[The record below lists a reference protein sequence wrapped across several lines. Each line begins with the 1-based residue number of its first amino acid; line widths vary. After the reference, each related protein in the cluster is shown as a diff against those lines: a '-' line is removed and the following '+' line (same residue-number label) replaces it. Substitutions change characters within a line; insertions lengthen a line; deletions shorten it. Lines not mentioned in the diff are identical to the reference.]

1 MSRPQDWLP
10 RTVYSL
16 VDSSSQVRLKA
27 LYVLRACHSLTL
39 TSPQYGP
46 KLAKTLVHVFRKPLD
61 DNGAM
66 LISMFEYA
74 FQDFF
79 NPVGAEAAA
88 GMWGTML
95 LLLGP
100 AFHSWEYR
108 AKWLDIAERSVF
120 VRKPGNPTAQT
131 ALLRVWRNLVYMSAD
146 RPLSSTDDSSAK
158 DLMMLVAPLRHLV
171 STSSAPMVLSEAV
184 DNWMRVVYSCLNPA
198 CVYSSKEELGLVWTR
213 VIDNCVCTMLL
224 ANDQRTRILAVVKQL
239 LFSRPSAQTGS
250 HTPNNLILASPSKS
264 GAHHYSH
271 SGGAPMRW
279 FAARILDGE
288 TFDINDIPSFPSK
301 WTRANYDLI
310 RVTLLDTILPQCI
323 NNNGTETF
331 VEIWKLFLSFL
342 LSPSPSNGPSEFGG
356 ADEML
361 VLAMNDSLTVLE
373 QLKGGSDYG
382 LLMHLVNILEPAFS
396 KLVGLPSE
404 DSLILTVDSSLR
416 IVRLANKTNQ
426 ESEPTENPYQI
437 GPLTL
442 FWSVLLKQ
450 QQAVSAVGR
459 PDIKLLKTYGPLSM
473 DMLHEMSTVLTK
485 IAFNNEFKL
494 MPLWMKLY
502 SIVFDSADPA
512 VCEDMITIN
521 NLVRLHTCINFV
533 IDSKEPWEDF
543 MTDSFSDFERGNR
556 NTSTVPTSQHESSYK
571 VMASWL
577 RCLEK
582 MNSLF
587 RNSALLEEYCR
598 DVLKSAPHAEVF
610 FNHLCY
616 TVLTQQ
622 PKISEVTDAASTSR
636 SRSSKKQTPPEIPN
650 NYSALF
656 QSGPFEKLI
665 TLILAASDMLPETV
679 TLGYKLLKLLYFKR
693 DHFDCLLDGQYALLL
708 RIAHLELGVDSQWY
722 AFWREFLGCF
732 EAFGL
737 SSRSQLFKTR
747 GKRKSRTTASVKYC
761 YEWSLRVIDFFVA
774 LYGDGTTGL
783 SGLVK
788 QALSC
793 FVERHTRLSVPEKL
807 LSIVDDEKI
816 TLEDDSEFTFKH
828 AYKRTGS
835 SKGAEVT
842 YFVSNAQQISSSS
855 ESEHEHEKHVTAVA
869 NEEPVQADMMIIDE
883 EDIPVLRIKAEQSEQ
898 HLGDSQ
904 DGYNSA
910 VKHRLE
916 SAVDVDLTQDEDQ
929 VVDMEIDSSVPDLVH
944 TPKKQTA
951 TGQTGN
957 TASVD
962 VFPATLSSS
971 APTSSDDEYEY
982 NKPHTLCTTNISSK
996 TGIKTAIHIVEP
1008 EEADTVMTE
1017 EDLSMNSTATDKPVS
1032 TDDAKVNIMVNDTV
1046 VIVEADAFDE
1056 SATKTSRDSQRR
1068 SKRKAAREAAVAFS
1082 NTNDKKRKHS
1092 SSESSSIEPT
1102 EIPRKSKRAK
1112 SVYKNKPEVTSLL
1125 TALEQYTNEIKSNW
1139 PAINAAS
1146 TATTGACVEDPM
1158 CVEDEQRL
1166 ELSIKDKQ
1174 RAFELETRLLEA
1186 LSHTRKLLI
1195 SDSYK

>member
-146 RPLSSTDDSSAK
+146 RPLSSANDNSAK
-158 DLMMLVAPLRHLV
+158 DLEMLVAPLRHLV
-171 STSSAPMVLSEAV
+171 STSSAPMVLSEVV

-198 CVYSSKEELGLVWTR
+198 SVYNSKEEFGLVWTR
-213 VIDNCVCTMLL
+213 VINNCVCTMLL

-239 LFSRPSAQTGS
+239 LFSRQSAQTGS

-271 SGGAPMRW
+271 SGIAPMRW

-288 TFDINDIPSFPSK
+288 TFDINDIPSFPSN

-310 RVTLLDTILPQCI
+310 RMTLLDTILPQCI

-396 KLVGLPSE
+396 KLFGLPSQ

-416 IVRLANKTNQ
+416 IMRLASKANE
-426 ESEPTENPYQI
+426 ESQPTENPYQI

-459 PDIKLLKTYGPLSM
+459 PDIKLLETYSPLSV
-473 DMLHEMSTVLTK
+473 DMLREMSTVLTK
-485 IAFNNEFKL
+485 IAFSSKFKL

-502 SIVFDSADPA
+502 SLVFDSADLA
-512 VCEDMITIN
+512 VREDMIAIN

-543 MTDSFSDFERGNR
+543 MTDSFSDFERENKK
-556 NTSTVPTSQHESSYK
+556 SCTVSISQHESSYK

-622 PKISEVTDAASTSR
+622 SKISKVDDTASTSR
-636 SRSSKKQTPPEIPN
+636 SKTPKKQILPEIPN

-656 QSGPFEKLI
+656 QSEPFGKLI
-665 TLILAASDMLPETV
+665 TLVLAAPDMLSDTV
-679 TLGYKLLKLLYFKR
+679 TLGYKLLQSLYFRR
-693 DHFDCLLDGQYALLL
+693 DHFDCLIDGQYALLL
-708 RIAHLELGVDSQWY
+708 RIARLELGVDSQWY

-747 GKRKSRTTASVKYC
+747 GKRKSRATASVKYC

-774 LYGDGTTGL
+774 LYGDGTAGL

-788 QALSC
+788 QALNC

-816 TLEDDSEFTFKH
+816 TPEDDCEFTFKH
-828 AYKRTGS
+828 VYKRTGS

-842 YFVSNAQQISSSS
+842 YIVSNAQQISSSS
-855 ESEHEHEKHVTAVA
+855 ESEPEHEKHITAVA
-869 NEEPVQADMMIIDE
+869 NKKPVQANMMIIDE
-883 EDIPVLRIKAEQSEQ
+883 EDIPVSRIKAEK
-898 HLGDSQ
+898 HLGDIQ
-904 DGYNSA
+904 DRHNSA

-929 VVDMEIDSSVPDLVH
+929 VVDMEIDSPVPDLVY
-944 TPKKQTA
+944 TPKRQTA
-951 TGQTGN
+951 RVQTGN
-957 TASVD
+957 NASVD
-962 VFPATLSSS
+962 VLPATLSSS

-982 NKPHTLCTTNISSK
+982 NKTRTLCTSNINSK
-996 TGIKTAIHIVEP
+996 TGIKTAIRIVEP
-1008 EEADTVMTE
+1008 EEADTIMTE
-1017 EDLSMNSTATDKPVS
+1017 EDLSLNSTATDKHVS
-1032 TDDAKVNIMVNDTV
+1032 TDDSKVDLMVNDAV
-1046 VIVEADAFDE
+1046 VVVEADTFDE
-1056 SATKTSRDSQRR
+1056 SATKTSRGSQRR
-1068 SKRKAAREAAVAFS
+1068 SKRKAAREASAAFS
-1082 NTNDKKRKHS
+1082 STNDKKRKHS

-1102 EIPRKSKRAK
+1102 ETPRKPKRAK
-1112 SVYKNKPEVTSLL
+1112 SVYKNKPEVISLL
-1125 TALEQYTNEIKSNW
+1125 TALEQYTSEIQSNW
-1139 PAINAAS
+1139 PTITAAS
-1146 TATTGACVEDPM
+1146 TAATGAHAEDP
-1158 CVEDEQRL
+1158 VFVDDELRL